1 MFKKGQFVY
10 VQLDLESPMKP
21 GMRHRPA
28 RSSISNP
35 GLRIASAPC
44 LDPVCKKCIEL
55 VSLSSIHD
63 DEGDC
68 NGDSPT
74 TVSNDLSLSDN
85 AINVLRIRAV
95 HGENFPPMV
104 ENLVWEAKIK
114 QTRGSGNVP
123 SYDICL
129 FVA

>member
-1 MFKKGQFVY
+1 
-10 VQLDLESPMKP
+10 MKP

-44 LDPVCKKCIEL
+44 LDPVCKKCIEP

-63 DEGDC
+63 DEGDYN

-104 ENLVWEAKIK
+104 ENLEIM
-114 QTRGSGNVP
+114 
-123 SYDICL
+123 CL
-129 FVA
+129 RHPFKAILEGGQGTPIRYI